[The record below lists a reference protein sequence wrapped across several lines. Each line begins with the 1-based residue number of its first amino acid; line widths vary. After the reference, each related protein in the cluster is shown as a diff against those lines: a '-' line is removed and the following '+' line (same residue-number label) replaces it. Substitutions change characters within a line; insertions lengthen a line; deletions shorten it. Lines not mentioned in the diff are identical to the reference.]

1 MRKKMLEDLKFT
13 ILLIV
18 MSIASAF
25 LRFKS
30 FAQFFADA
38 VLGFILGY
46 SCFLL
51 LGLWVTDG
59 AVRSGFVGIII
70 LEARPLYDWL
80 EGFIKNKLT
89 DLIERKTK

>member
-1 MRKKMLEDLKFT
+1 MRKAMNDLKFT
-13 ILLIV
+13 LLLIA

-30 FAQFFADA
+30 FTQFFADA
-38 VLGFILGY
+38 VLGFCLGY

-51 LGLWVTDG
+51 LGFWVADG